1 MDLFER
7 SLPQRLTN
15 LRYQLLSG
23 RYRPDPIVNFR
34 LPKPG
39 GGHRVL
45 SILTVRDRVAQRAAL
60 NVIVPLFEPEFLP
73 CSFGFRPDRS
83 TRTALDEVEKVYR
96 EGYRWAVDAD
106 IEAFFDNICL

>member
-39 GGHRVL
+39 GGYRVL
-45 SILTVRDRVAQRAAL
+45 SILTVRDRVAQRVAL
-60 NVIVPLFEPEFLP
+60 NVIVPLSSRNFCPAALV
-73 CSFGFRPDRS
+73 SDL
-83 TRTALDEVEKVYR
+83 TALPEP
-96 EGYRWAVDAD
+96 RWMRLKKSIGKATVGRWMPT
-106 IEAFFDNICL
+106 